1 MTTMDKDKRR
11 GILGTVVVHLI
22 LLVCLFF
29 FALRTP
35 LPLPGEEGVEV
46 NLGYDETG
54 FGEIQSETPPPIQEE
69 AAPPKR
75 VVYDTPEDEEFVKQN
90 TEEAPAIEEK
100 KVVKEPVKKPE
111 EKVVE
116 EPVKK
121 VVTPP
126 VEEKTE
132 EKPVEEPKPV
142 VNTRALYPGTSRTSS
157 SGTNQGNTEGAGDMG
172 KPTGYKDSENYD
184 GQGGSGNG
192 ISYSLGGRGA
202 KFIEKPTA
210 SFNEVGTVVV
220 SIWVNREGIVVR
232 AQVNPKGTTVV
243 DVSMKKI
250 AVDAAKNSTFVADPN
265 AAELQ
270 TGTITYKFVLLK

>member
-1 MTTMDKDKRR
+1 MNKDKRR
-11 GILGTVVVHLI
+11 GIIGTVVVHII

-46 NLGYDETG
+46 NLGYDDSG
-54 FGEIQSETPPPIQEE
+54 FGEIQSETPPPIMEE
-69 AAPPKR
+69 APPPKR
-75 VVYDTPEDEEFVKQN
+75 VIYDTPEDEEFVKQN
-90 TEEAPAIEEK
+90 IEETPVIEEK
-100 KVVKEPVKKPE
+100 KVVKEPVK
-111 EKVVE
+111 
-116 EPVKK
+116 EPVKE
-121 VVTPP
+121 VVKEPVKEVVKAP
-126 VEEKTE
+126 VEEKVI

-142 VNTRALYPGTSRTSS
+142 VNTKALYPGTSKTST
-157 SGTNQGNTEGAGDMG
+157 SGTSQGNTEGAGDMG
-172 KPTGYKDSENYD
+172 KPTGYKDSDNYD

-220 SIWVNREGIVVR
+220 SIWVNREGNVVR
-232 AQVNPKGTTVV
+232 AQVSPKGTTIV
-243 DVSMKKI
+243 DANMKII

>member
-1 MTTMDKDKRR
+1 MDKDKRK
-11 GILGTVVVHLI
+11 GIIGTVVVHII

-54 FGEIQSETPPPIQEE
+54 FGDIQSETPPPIQEE
-69 AAPPKR
+69 APPPKR

-90 TEEAPAIEEK
+90 IEEAPAIEEK
-100 KVVKEPVKKPE
+100 KLIKEPIKEPVKEVVKEPVKE
-111 EKVVE
+111 VV
-116 EPVKK
+116 KA
-121 VVTPP
+121 P
-126 VEEKTE
+126 VEEKAV

-142 VNTRALYPGTSRTSS
+142 VNTKALYPGTSKTSS
-157 SGTNQGNTEGAGDMG
+157 SGTSQGNTEGAGDMG
-172 KPTGYKDSENYD
+172 KPTGYKDSDNYD

-232 AQVNPKGTTVV
+232 AQVNPKGTTIV
-243 DVSMKKI
+243 DAGMKKT
-250 AVDAAKNSTFVADPN
+250 AVDAAKNSTFVSDPS

>member
-1 MTTMDKDKRR
+1 MDKDKRK
-11 GILGTVVVHLI
+11 GIIGTVVVHII
-22 LLVCLFF
+22 LLVSLFF

-46 NLGYDETG
+46 NLGYDESG

-69 AAPPKR
+69 APPPKR
-75 VVYDTPEDEEFVKQN
+75 VVYDTPEDEEYVKQN

-100 KVVKEPVKKPE
+100 KVVKEPVKEPVKEVVKEPVKEVVKAPVE
-111 EKVVE
+111 EKVV
-116 EPVKK
+116 
-121 VVTPP
+121 
-126 VEEKTE
+126 

-142 VNTRALYPGTSRTSS
+142 VNTKALYPGTSKTST
-157 SGTNQGNTEGAGDMG
+157 SGTSQGIKEGAGDMG
-172 KPTGYKDSENYD
+172 KPTGYKDSDNYD

-210 SFNEVGTVVV
+210 SFSEVGTVVV
-220 SIWVNREGIVVR
+220 SIWVNREGNVVR
-232 AQVNPKGTTVV
+232 AQVNPKGTTIV
-243 DVSMKKI
+243 DSGMKKT
-250 AVDAAKNSTFVADPN
+250 AVDAAKNSTFVADPK

>member
-1 MTTMDKDKRR
+1 MDKDKRR
-11 GILGTVVVHLI
+11 GIIGTVVVHLI

-46 NLGYDETG
+46 NLGYDDSG

-69 AAPPKR
+69 TPPPKR

-90 TEEAPAIEEK
+90 IEETPAIEEK
-100 KVVKEPVKKPE
+100 KVVKEPVK
-111 EKVVE
+111 
-116 EPVKK
+116 EPVKEVEK
-121 VVTPP
+121 EPVKEVVKAP
-126 VEEKTE
+126 VEEKVI

-142 VNTRALYPGTSRTSS
+142 VNKKALYPGTSKTST
-157 SGTNQGNTEGAGDMG
+157 SGTSQGNKEGAGDMG
-172 KPTGYKDSENYD
+172 KPTGYKDSDNYD

-192 ISYSLGGRGA
+192 PSYDLGGRGA
-202 KFIEKPTA
+202 KHIEEPTA
-210 SFNEVGTVVV
+210 SFNEVGNVVV
-220 SIWVNREGIVVR
+220 SIWVNREGDVVR
-232 AQVNPKGTTVV
+232 AQVSSKGTTIV
-243 DVSMKKI
+243 DANMKKI
-250 AVDAAKNSTFVADPN
+250 AVEAAKNSTFMADPN

>member
-1 MTTMDKDKRR
+1 MEKDKKK
-11 GILGTVVVHLI
+11 GIIGTVVVHII

-46 NLGYDETG
+46 NLGYDDSG

-69 AAPPKR
+69 APPPKR
-75 VVYDTPEDEEFVKQN
+75 VVYDTPEDEEYVNQN

-111 EKVVE
+111 KEVVK
-116 EPVKK
+116 EPVKE
-121 VVTPP
+121 VVKAP
-126 VEEKTE
+126 VEEKVV

-142 VNTRALYPGTSRTSS
+142 VNTKALYPGTSKTST
-157 SGTNQGNTEGAGDMG
+157 SGTNQGIKEGAGDMG
-172 KPTGYKDSENYD
+172 KPTGYKDSDNYD

-220 SIWVNREGIVVR
+220 SIWVNREGNVVR
-232 AQVNPKGTTVV
+232 AQVNPKGTTIV
-243 DVSMKKI
+243 DAGMKKT
-250 AVDAAKNSTFVADPN
+250 AVDAAKNSTFDSDAN